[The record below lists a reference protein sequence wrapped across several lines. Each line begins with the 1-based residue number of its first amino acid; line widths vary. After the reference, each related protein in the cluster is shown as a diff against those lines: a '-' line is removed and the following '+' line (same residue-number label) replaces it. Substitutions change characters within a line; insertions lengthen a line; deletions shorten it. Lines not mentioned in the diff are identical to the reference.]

1 MVAQGGSP
9 EKSLAQ
15 QNSRPGEGR
24 REPCL
29 EGLSVRVDK
38 SAPSGAI
45 VCFDF
50 VSRGFHPELPTP
62 APSGAGLAV
71 ECLVGFTAVN
81 NDLIEC
87 CGFRPTVARNL
98 ADDHP

>member
-38 SAPSGAI
+38 SAPSGA
-45 VCFDF
+45 
-50 VSRGFHPELPTP
+50 
-62 APSGAGLAV
+62 GLAV

-87 CGFRPTVARNL
+87 CGFRPMVARNL
-98 ADDHP
+98 TGGHL